1 MKQNTIF
8 LEMCNVQSSYMF
20 HKRHDATEMINSE
33 KINTMKM
40 KVRRFKLSIEKK
52 ITRNESNLKPKNK

>member
-1 MKQNTIF
+1 
-8 LEMCNVQSSYMF
+8 MF

-40 KVRRFKLSIEKK
+40 KVTRFKLSIEKK